1 MIILKSEREIQAM
14 REAGRLTALTHQEVA
29 KAIAPGV
36 TTAELD
42 SIADNFIR
50 KMGGSPSFKGYMGYP
65 ASICASVNSVV
76 VHGIPSPQTK
86 LVEGDIISLDIGVIY
101 GGFHGDAARTW
112 PVGRV
117 SDEARRLLEVTEES
131 LKRGIAAVKLGG
143 HLSDIGHAVQTYVE
157 SQGFSVVR
165 DYVGHGIGTKM
176 HEDPQIP
183 NFGPSG
189 QGPQL
194 RAGMVLAIEPM
205 VNAGN
210 YPVKVLEDG
219 WTVVTLDGSLSAH
232 FEQTVALTEQGAQ
245 ILTLP

>member
-1 MIILKSEREIQAM
+1 MIILKSDREIQAM
-14 REAGRLTALTHQEVA
+14 REAGRLTALAHQEVA

-42 SIADNFIR
+42 HIVDTFIR
-50 KMGGSPSFKGYMGYP
+50 KMGGTPSFKGYMGYP
-65 ASICASVNSVV
+65 ASICASVNDVV
-76 VHGIPSPQTK
+76 VHGIPSPQRS
-86 LVEGDIISLDIGVIY
+86 LAEGDIISLDIGAFY

-112 PVGRV
+112 PVGKV
-117 SDEARRLLEVTEES
+117 SEEARRLLEVTEES
-131 LKRGIAAVKLGG
+131 LARGIAAARGGG

-157 SQGFSVVR
+157 SHGFSVVR

-194 RAGMVLAIEPM
+194 RPGMVLAIEPM
-205 VNAGN
+205 VNAGG
-210 YPVKVLEDG
+210 YPVKTLGDG
-219 WTVVTLDGSLSAH
+219 WTVITMDGSLSAH
-232 FEQTVALTEQGAQ
+232 FEHTVALTEQGPQ

>member
-1 MIILKSEREIQAM
+1 MIILKSDREIQAM
-14 REAGRLTALTHQEVA
+14 REAGRLTALAHQEVA

-42 SIADNFIR
+42 HIVDTFIR
-50 KMGGSPSFKGYMGYP
+50 KMGGTPSFKGYMGYP
-65 ASICASVNSVV
+65 ASICASVNDVV
-76 VHGIPSPQTK
+76 VHGIPSPQRS
-86 LVEGDIISLDIGVIY
+86 LAEGDIISLDIGAFY

-112 PVGRV
+112 PVGQV
-117 SDEARRLLEVTEES
+117 SEEARRLLEVTEES
-131 LKRGIAAVKLGG
+131 LARGIAAARVGG
-143 HLSDIGHAVQTYVE
+143 HLGDIGHAVQTYVE
-157 SQGFSVVR
+157 SHGFSVVR

-194 RAGMVLAIEPM
+194 RPGMVLAIEPM
-205 VNAGN
+205 VNVGG
-210 YPVKVLEDG
+210 YPVKTLGDG
-219 WTVVTLDGSLSAH
+219 WTVITMDGSLSAH
-232 FEQTVALTEQGAQ
+232 FEHTVALTEQGPE

>member
-1 MIILKSEREIQAM
+1 MIILKSDREIQAM
-14 REAGRLTALTHQEVA
+14 REAGRLTALAHQEVA

-42 SIADNFIR
+42 HIVDTFIR
-50 KMGGSPSFKGYMGYP
+50 KMGGTPSFKGYMGYP
-65 ASICASVNSVV
+65 ASICASVNDVV
-76 VHGIPSPQTK
+76 VHGIPSPQRS
-86 LVEGDIISLDIGVIY
+86 LAEGDIISLDIGAFY

-112 PVGRV
+112 PVGQV
-117 SDEARRLLEVTEES
+117 SEEARRLLEVTEES
-131 LKRGIAAVKLGG
+131 LARGIAAARVGG

-157 SQGFSVVR
+157 NHGFSVVR

-194 RAGMVLAIEPM
+194 RPGMVLAIEPM
-205 VNAGN
+205 VNAGG
-210 YPVKVLEDG
+210 YPVKTLGDG
-219 WTVVTLDGSLSAH
+219 WTVITMDGSLSAH
-232 FEQTVALTEQGAQ
+232 FEHTVALTEQGPQ

>member
-1 MIILKSEREIQAM
+1 MIILKSDREIQAM
-14 REAGRLTALTHQEVA
+14 REAGRLTALAHQEVA

-42 SIADNFIR
+42 HIVDTFIR
-50 KMGGSPSFKGYMGYP
+50 KMGGTPSFKGYMGYP
-65 ASICASVNSVV
+65 ASICASVNDVV
-76 VHGIPSPQTK
+76 VHGIPSPQRS
-86 LVEGDIISLDIGVIY
+86 LAEGDIISLDIGAFY

-112 PVGRV
+112 PVGQV
-117 SDEARRLLEVTEES
+117 SEEARRLLEVTEES
-131 LKRGIAAVKLGG
+131 LARGIAAARGGG

-157 SQGFSVVR
+157 SHGFSVVR

-194 RAGMVLAIEPM
+194 RPGMVLAIEPM
-205 VNAGN
+205 VNAGG
-210 YPVKVLEDG
+210 YPVKTLGDG
-219 WTVVTLDGSLSAH
+219 WTVITMDGSLSAH
-232 FEQTVALTEQGAQ
+232 FEHTVALTEQGPQ

>member
-14 REAGRLTALTHQEVA
+14 REAGRLTALTHIEVA

-42 SIADNFIR
+42 AIADNFIR

-65 ASICASVNSVV
+65 ASVCASVNSVV
-76 VHGIPSPQTK
+76 VHGIPSPHTK
-86 LVEGDIISLDIGVIY
+86 LAEGDIISLDIGVIY

-112 PVGRV
+112 PVGKV
-117 SDEARRLLEVTEES
+117 TDEGRRLLEVTEES

-157 SQGFSVVR
+157 NQGFSVVR

-210 YPVKVLEDG
+210 YPVKVLDDG

-232 FEQTVALTEQGAQ
+232 FEHTVALTEQGAQ

>member
-1 MIILKSEREIQAM
+1 MIILKSDREIQAM

-42 SIADNFIR
+42 HIADTFIR
-50 KMGGSPSFKGYMGYP
+50 KMGGTPSFKGYMGYP
-65 ASICASVNSVV
+65 ASICASVNDVV
-76 VHGIPSPQTK
+76 VHGIPSPQCS
-86 LVEGDIISLDIGVIY
+86 LAEGDIISLDIGAFY
-101 GGFHGDAARTW
+101 GGFHGDAAWTW
-112 PVGRV
+112 PVGQV
-117 SDEARRLLEVTEES
+117 SDEARRLLQVTEES
-131 LKRGIAAVKLGG
+131 LTRGIAAARVGG
-143 HLSDIGHAVQTYVE
+143 HLGDIGHAVQTYVE
-157 SQGFSVVR
+157 SHGFSVVR

-194 RAGMVLAIEPM
+194 RPGMVLAIEPM
-205 VNAGN
+205 VNVGG
-210 YPVKVLEDG
+210 YPVKTLGDG
-219 WTVVTLDGSLSAH
+219 WTVITTDGSLSAH
-232 FEQTVALTEQGAQ
+232 FEHTVALTDQGPQ